1 MKFYP
6 AITAAFLSGVLALT
20 VFSSAVQAT
29 AAAPGTVSVVDDPS
43 VQPAV
48 PVPQGADTPIGD
60 ASNTGAP
67 IVTTT
72 DPVAPVPSQ
81 VMPSV
86 PSDIPVPDSAALE
99 TPAPAPALGAS
110 EVGESAAGSPLGD
123 TGARAQHSGQY
134 YDSMALVPDSNLEKA
149 GVTGPRKVDP
159 VYEPGQRYISVQRDA
174 GPTAFESQ
182 YVAATRALKLGRY
195 AAAMEMFEKLYRQNH
210 NDQRVLMG
218 LAVAQQGAG
227 FIESAARTYEELLS
241 IAPDNADAAVN
252 LMGIMK
258 AQYPSVTLQNLMEL
272 RGKYPTNPGI
282 PAQIGLVN
290 AEMQNYDDALR
301 YLEIA
306 ASMDP
311 RNASHIY
318 NMAII
323 ADRKGD
329 IRGAI
334 SYYQRALELDSA
346 YSDNASAL
354 PRDQIYDR
362 LATLRQKV

>member
-1 MKFYP
+1 VP
-6 AITAAFLSGVLALT
+6 AISPEV
-20 VFSSAVQAT
+20 
-29 AAAPGTVSVVDDPS
+29 
-43 VQPAV
+43 
-48 PVPQGADTPIGD
+48 
-60 ASNTGAP
+60 
-67 IVTTT
+67 
-72 DPVAPVPSQ
+72 
-81 VMPSV
+81 
-86 PSDIPVPDSAALE
+86 PVPDSAVLE
-99 TPAPAPALGAS
+99 TPEPIPAPASSLDTP
-110 EVGESAAGSPLGD
+110 ETGESAEGSPLGD
-123 TGARAQHSGQY
+123 TGVNSQHSGQY

-159 VYEPGQRYISVQRDA
+159 VYEPGQRFISVQRDA

-182 YVAATRALKLGRY
+182 FVAATRALKLGRY

-210 NDQRVLMG
+210 SDQRVLMG

-227 FIESAARTYEELLS
+227 FVESAARTYEELLS

-311 RNASHIY
+311 RNASHVY

-323 ADRKGD
+323 SDRKGD
-329 IRGAI
+329 IRAAI
-334 SYYQRALELDSA
+334 SFYQRALELDSA
-346 YSDNASAL
+346 YSDSASAL

-362 LATLRQKV
+362 LSTLRQKV